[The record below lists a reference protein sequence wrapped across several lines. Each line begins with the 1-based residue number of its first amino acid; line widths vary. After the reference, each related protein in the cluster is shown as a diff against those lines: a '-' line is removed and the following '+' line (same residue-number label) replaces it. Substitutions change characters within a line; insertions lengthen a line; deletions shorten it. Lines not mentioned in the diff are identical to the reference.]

1 MIRLV
6 TLFVKANANLSTKT
20 RNITMSSGQFHKHH
34 FLYIEE
40 NLFNQLTATYHLD
53 NAECQAQFIENY
65 IKLLKEFGG
74 KIRKAITKPCEHTIS
89 NESLCELASVTT
101 PSITARLLAGETL
114 EIKDKYSCPTPTL
127 VFAAFIAAAG
137 NAQVVD
143 VKNID
148 AELLSVYQQ
157 CVDYLRPLY
166 QSQLKLSA

>member
-1 MIRLV
+1 
-6 TLFVKANANLSTKT
+6 
-20 RNITMSSGQFHKHH
+20 MSSGQFHKHQ

-114 EIKDKYSCPTPTL
+114 EIKVGERVLPN
-127 VFAAFIAAAG
+127 AAYRLEEDNSLTIHWRAIE
-137 NAQVVD
+137 Q
-143 VKNID
+143 
-148 AELLSVYQQ
+148 EL
-157 CVDYLRPLY
+157 
-166 QSQLKLSA
+166 QSQPEI